1 MTEPTCACGRPS
13 PTSQL
18 CTRCYQ
24 QLTHDL
30 AHLPELL
37 GELQTTLARQ
47 ARMGGGKRGIGH
59 SEPLPL
65 DVGAMDEGD
74 STRRCLVNWVRTI
87 IEDSGPQTHSDES
100 CVRPHTEA
108 HHIAH
113 EASIRWHTWPAN
125 DTTAMALWLLAHAG
139 WARRSDEAAQFAAEI
154 HDVSVQLRRRIDRPA
169 DLAYAGPC
177 GADDIKTDLDGD
189 TITLERVACG
199 TDLYAKLGADVT
211 KCPSCGTV
219 YDVAE
224 RKAWMLASVADY
236 AATTTEI
243 ANALTSLAQPVTPS
257 MIRQM
262 VYRRE
267 VYRHGETAD
276 GAALYVIGDVLA
288 VLTARR
294 VREAEKLGRMSA

>member
-1 MTEPTCACGRPS
+1 VTEPTCACGRPS
-13 PTSQL
+13 PTSEL

-37 GELQTTLARQ
+37 GELETTKARQ

-59 SEPLPL
+59 SEPLPINA
-65 DVGAMDEGD
+65 GAMDEGD
-74 STRRCLVNWVRTI
+74 STRRCLVTWVRTI
-87 IEDSGPQTHSDES
+87 AEDDGLT
-100 CVRPHTEA
+100 A
-108 HHIAH
+108 
-113 EASIRWHTWPAN
+113 WPAN

-139 WARRSDEAAQFAAEI
+139 WARRSVEAAQFAGEI
-154 HDVSVQLRRRIDRPA
+154 HDVRVQLRRRIDRPA

-177 GADDIKTDLDGD
+177 GADDIKAELDGD

-199 TDLYAKLGADVT
+199 TDLYAKLGADT
-211 KCPSCGTV
+211 AKCPSCGTV

-224 RKAWMLASVADY
+224 RKAWLLASVADY

-243 ANALTSLAQPVTPS
+243 ANALTSLSQPVTPS
-257 MIRQM
+257 MIRKM

-267 VYRHGETAD
+267 VYRHGETAN
-276 GAALYVIGDVLA
+276 GVPLYVIGDILA

>member
-37 GELQTTLARQ
+37 GELETTKARQ

-74 STRRCLVNWVRTI
+74 STRRCLVTWVRTI
-87 IEDSGPQTHSDES
+87 IEADGIE
-100 CVRPHTEA
+100 
-108 HHIAH
+108 
-113 EASIRWHTWPAN
+113 TWPA
-125 DTTAMALWLLAHAG
+125 DDLTAMSIWLLAHVG
-139 WARRSDEAAQFAAEI
+139 WARRSDEAEQFAAEI
-154 HDVSVQLRRRIDRPA
+154 RDVRRSITRRIDRPA

-177 GADDIKTDLDGD
+177 SVPDDTARGM
-189 TITLERVACG
+189 CG
-199 TDLYAKLGADVT
+199 TDLYARLGAKVVE
-211 KCPSCGTV
+211 CPGCGAR

-224 RKAWMLASVADY
+224 RRAWLLEAVADY
-236 AATTTEI
+236 LATATEI
-243 ANALTSLAQPVTPS
+243 ANALTGLDHPVTAS

-262 VYRRE
+262 AHR
-267 VYRHGETAD
+267 GEIE
-276 GAALYVIGDVLA
+276 GRPGEPHKLYLIGDVLS
-288 VLTARR
+288 VLARR
-294 VREAEKLGRMSA
+294 KVREAERMSA

>member
-13 PTSQL
+13 PASQL

-47 ARMGGGKRGIGH
+47 SRMGGGKRGIGH

-87 IEDSGPQTHSDES
+87 IEDDGLT
-100 CVRPHTEA
+100 
-108 HHIAH
+108 
-113 EASIRWHTWPAN
+113 TWPAN
-125 DTTAMALWLLAHAG
+125 DTTAMAIWLLAHAG

-154 HDVSVQLRRRIDRPA
+154 HDVRVQLRRRIDRPA

-177 GADDIKTDLDGD
+177 GADDIKATVDGD

-199 TDLYAKLGADVT
+199 TDLYAKLGAETT
-211 KCPSCGTV
+211 KCPSCGTE

-224 RKAWMLASVADY
+224 RKAWLLASVADY